1 MFGIR
6 SLELKQITGKFW
18 YFILE
23 KKWTMEVWRNL
34 LRSNQF
40 TWKTLSKEGYWILG
54 RYSLVL
60 FSIFWAQKWTTRK
73 AQPTEFRI
81 GYWLILLECW
91 LWVVLV
97 RTNFEKNSSNFVP
110 TATTAASPSRRSLYI
125 FVWFTRMVGRPYFF
139 FSRFQLGC
147 LIRTWQPPLRE
158 KRGVKII
165 LFYFI
170 CSFAKWSNVTVGLP
184 FFKKKVFGM
193 DLEFCLRK
201 GKEERMKEKAGVLIN

>member
-1 MFGIR
+1 
-6 SLELKQITGKFW
+6 
-18 YFILE
+18 
-23 KKWTMEVWRNL
+23 MEVWRNL
-34 LRSNQF
+34 LRLNQF

-139 FSRFQLGC
+139 SPGSSLDAWSERDNHPSGKKGE
-147 LIRTWQPPLRE
+147 W
-158 KRGVKII
+158 KS
-165 LFYFI
+165 FYFI
-170 CSFAKWSNVTVGLP
+170 LF
-184 FFKKKVFGM
+184 
-193 DLEFCLRK
+193 
-201 GKEERMKEKAGVLIN
+201 VLLQNGPMSR

>member
-1 MFGIR
+1 
-6 SLELKQITGKFW
+6 
-18 YFILE
+18 
-23 KKWTMEVWRNL
+23 MEVWRNL
-34 LRSNQF
+34 LRLNQF

-139 FSRFQLGC
+139 FSRFQLG
-147 LIRTWQPPLRE
+147 TWMLDQNVTTTPQGKKGSE
-158 KRGVKII
+158 NHFI
-165 LFYFI
+165 LFYLFF
-170 CSFAKWSNVTVGLP
+170 CKMVQCHGRFAI
-184 FFKKKVFGM
+184 F
-193 DLEFCLRK
+193 
-201 GKEERMKEKAGVLIN
+201 